1 MGKNLSVRDLVLM
14 AFYVALFMVLDTFI
28 NTLPMLQ
35 MPEGGSL
42 GVSTLALLL
51 ASYHLGWK
59 KGLAVAIVSVFAQF
73 ITGPM
78 YTPTLIGFL
87 LDYLLAF
94 AAYGLASLFPN
105 FGVFYSGVLVTNAI
119 RFICSTLSG
128 VVVWETTLWGSI
140 TYQAT
145 YMIPTFIIGII
156 LIPLMMKVLEPY
168 IQKTNR

>member
-1 MGKNLSVRDLVLM
+1 MGKNLSVRDVVLM

-28 NTLPMLQ
+28 NTMPILQ
-35 MPEGGSL
+35 MPNGGSL
-42 GVSTLALLL
+42 GVSTLALLI
-51 ASYHLGWK
+51 ASYHLGWQ
-59 KGLAVAIVSVFAQF
+59 KGLFVAVVAVFAQF

-105 FGVFYSGVLVTNAI
+105 FGYFYSGVLVTNAI
-119 RFICSTLSG
+119 RFICSTISG
-128 VVVWETTLWGSI
+128 VVVWETPLWGSI

-145 YMIPTFIIGII
+145 YMIPTFILGIV
-156 LIPLMMKVLEPY
+156 LVPLMMKLLEPHM
-168 IQKTNR
+168 K

>member
-1 MGKNLSVRDLVLM
+1 MGKNLSVRDVVLM

-28 NTLPMLQ
+28 NTMPILQ
-35 MPEGGSL
+35 MPNGGSL
-42 GVSTLALLL
+42 GVSTLALLI
-51 ASYHLGWK
+51 ASYHLGWQ
-59 KGLAVAIVSVFAQF
+59 KGLFVAVVAVFAQF

-105 FGVFYSGVLVTNAI
+105 FGYFYSGVLVTNAI
-119 RFICSTLSG
+119 RFICSTISG
-128 VVVWETTLWGSI
+128 VVVWETPLWGSI

-145 YMIPTFIIGII
+145 YMIPTFILGIV
-156 LIPLMMKVLEPY
+156 LVPLMMKLLE
-168 IQKTNR
+168 

>member
-1 MGKNLSVRDLVLM
+1 MGKNLSVRDVVLM

-28 NTLPMLQ
+28 NTMPILQ
-35 MPEGGSL
+35 MPNGGSL
-42 GVSTLALLL
+42 GVSTLALLI
-51 ASYHLGWK
+51 ASYHLGWQ
-59 KGLAVAIVSVFAQF
+59 KGLFVAVVAVFAQF

-105 FGVFYSGVLVTNAI
+105 FGYFYSGVLVTNAI
-119 RFICSTLSG
+119 RFICSTISG
-128 VVVWETTLWGSI
+128 VVVWETPLWGSI

-145 YMIPTFIIGII
+145 YMIPTFILGIV
-156 LIPLMMKVLEPY
+156 LVPLMMKLLEPRM
-168 IQKTNR
+168 KTVKA

>member
-1 MGKNLSVRDLVLM
+1 MGKNLSVRDVVLM

-28 NTLPMLQ
+28 NTMPILQ
-35 MPEGGSL
+35 MPNGGSL
-42 GVSTLALLL
+42 GVSTLALLI
-51 ASYHLGWK
+51 ASYHLGWQ
-59 KGLAVAIVSVFAQF
+59 KGLFVAVVAVFAQF

-105 FGVFYSGVLVTNAI
+105 FGYFYSGVLVTNAI
-119 RFICSTLSG
+119 RFICSTISG
-128 VVVWETTLWGSI
+128 VVVWETPLWGSI

-145 YMIPTFIIGII
+145 YMIPTFILGIV
-156 LIPLMMKVLEPY
+156 LVPLTMKLLEPHMKK
-168 IQKTNR
+168 QK